1 MVLLVLVG
9 LICITVVGQRSS
21 HVDLVWTLAYLA
33 IKWLFPGLGWPQLGQ
48 KGRHISVACDLYFSS
63 LAWAFLRA
71 KIDGQKQSSKNSHGL
86 SRYRLRTSIV
96 TYSIFYW
103 PNQVK
108 DHSKIKGREM
118 DPVSLIKR
126 IKNSHGKDVDRRR
139 LKIRLL
145 MKSTCHTEAI
155 NPLIN

>member
-1 MVLLVLVG
+1 MDKSNQVKIHMASQDIG
-9 LICITVVGQRSS
+9 LE
-21 HVDLVWTLAYLA
+21 L
-33 IKWLFPGLGWPQLGQ
+33 
-48 KGRHISVACDLYFSS
+48 
-63 LAWAFLRA
+63 
-71 KIDGQKQSSKNSHGL
+71 
-86 SRYRLRTSIV
+86 V

-126 IKNSHGKDVDRRR
+126 IKNSHGKDVDRR